1 MKPEILHALRI
12 WEWRIWVLLLYAL
25 PLHEATKNTLW
36 ALALVLTSFRAACE
50 KSRGR
55 MDAAGFGV
63 VVWVAAGLWATGFA
77 IEPASSWKGLW
88 DMTRAAGM
96 FFLAARHGRSPS
108 RREATVRHVLLAAA
122 AGSAIGLFHAT
133 HALGG
138 HEGRIERLAL
148 QIPSVGHYNQSG
160 TWLAMAWM
168 FALAGA
174 LHGRLVKPPA
184 LLAVS
189 CLLVGLGLVATTSR
203 TAIAVALII
212 TLGTLW
218 FARPRFWLRAGL
230 LTLIPCVL
238 LVMMASRPLRERFL
252 FRGSFHNRTAIWSAS
267 IEAFRERPWTGVGL
281 NNFKN
286 VMLETDDPMRFATV
300 DHAHNLYVNSL
311 VQGGWPGLAALVVML
326 GSGLGTI
333 VRLRKNREPS
343 VRLVVRAALGVWL
356 VAVLNGCSNTSL
368 HHELSMLFFVAIGL
382 AASAAPPRS
391 KGKLDFATTTKH
403 SSPLPS

>member
-1 MKPEILHALRI
+1 MKPEILHALRV

-25 PLHEATKNTLW
+25 PLHEATKNAFWMIAT
-36 ALALVLTSFRAACE
+36 VLMI
-50 KSRGR
+50 GR
-55 MDAAGFGV
+55 MTFERKGPPIGIAGLGV
-63 VVWVAAGLWATGFA
+63 LAWIVAGLWATGFA

-96 FFLAARHGRSPS
+96 FFLAAYHGDSPF
-108 RREATVRHVLLAAA
+108 RRERIVRHIILAAA
-122 AGSAIGLFHAT
+122 LGSAIGLFHTAQ
-133 HALGG
+133 ALGR
-138 HEGRIERLAL
+138 HEWRIERLAL
-148 QIPSVGHYNQSG
+148 QIPSVGHHNQSG
-160 TWLAMAWM
+160 AWLAMAWM

-184 LLAVS
+184 ILAVS

-203 TAIAVALII
+203 TAIAIALMI

-218 FARPRFWLRAGL
+218 FARPKFWLRAGL
-230 LTLIPCVL
+230 LALIPCVL
-238 LVMMASRPLRERFL
+238 LGMMASRPLRERLL
-252 FRGSFHNRTAIWSAS
+252 FRGSFHNRTAIWGAAE
-267 IEAFRERPWTGVGL
+267 EAFRKRPWTGVGL

-286 VMLETDDPMRFATV
+286 VVLDVDEPTRFSTV

-311 VQGGWPGLAALVVML
+311 VQGGWPGLVALVVML

-333 VRLRKNREPS
+333 VRLRKNGEPS

-356 VAVLNGCSNTSL
+356 VVVLNGCSNTSL

-403 SSPLPS
+403 SFSRPS